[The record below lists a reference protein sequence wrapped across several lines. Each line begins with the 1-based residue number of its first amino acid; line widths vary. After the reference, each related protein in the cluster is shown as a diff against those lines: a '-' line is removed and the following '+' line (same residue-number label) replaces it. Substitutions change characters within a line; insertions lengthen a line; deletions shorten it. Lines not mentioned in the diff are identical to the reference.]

1 MRISLTMLI
10 ILASLFAM
18 SGCAQHTTP
27 VGPVKELSA
36 DEKDFEAVWLASL
49 QVLREYY
56 FPIDHQ
62 DRRAGMILTE
72 PIIGKAMGEFWR
84 GDAAT
89 MADLAESSVQTI
101 YRQAAVTISE
111 NPPGSG
117 TFTAAVEVQAYRSNR
132 EVAGLTSA
140 SEAFA
145 MFQRAGSSMREPT
158 EADETSELA
167 GREVTELG
175 RDEALEAKIA
185 SDIAEATI
193 AIRPG
198 L

>member
-1 MRISLTMLI
+1 MRIPLTMLT

-27 VGPVKELSA
+27 LGPVKELSA
-36 DEKDFEAVWLASL
+36 EQKDFDAVWLASL
-49 QVLREYY
+49 QVLRKYY

-72 PIIGKAMGEFWR
+72 PITGKAMGEFWR
-84 GDAAT
+84 SDAAT
-89 MADLAESSVQTI
+89 MTDLAESAIQTI

-111 NPPGSG
+111 SPPGSG
-117 TFTAAVEVQAYRSNR
+117 TFTAAVEVQTYRSNR

-140 SEAFA
+140 SDAFA
-145 MFQRAGSSMREPT
+145 MFRRAGSAMKEPS
-158 EADETSELA
+158 AMDETSERA
-167 GREVTELG
+167 GGQVTELG

-185 SDIAEATI
+185 SDIAKA
-193 AIRPG
+193 AAKIRAE